1 MGIGNHSSA
10 GLRAS
15 TTKHESGKVVECLF
29 RRVLVLVLVS
39 GQLRLEV
46 LVDDEVND
54 GLADAPV
61 GRGHASPEAA
71 DSLEGEN
78 ETVKNKQINHLL

>member
-1 MGIGNHSSA
+1 M
-10 GLRAS
+10 
-15 TTKHESGKVVECLF
+15 
-29 RRVLVLVLVS
+29 LVLVS

-71 DSLEGEN
+71 DSLEREN
-78 ETVKNKQINHLL
+78 GTIKNKDTSVMKANQIEQLFCQICEYYVSS